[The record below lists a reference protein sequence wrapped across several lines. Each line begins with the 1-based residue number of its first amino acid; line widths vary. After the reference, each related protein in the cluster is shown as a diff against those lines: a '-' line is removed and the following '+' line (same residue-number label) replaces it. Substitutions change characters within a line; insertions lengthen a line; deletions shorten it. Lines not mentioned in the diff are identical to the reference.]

1 VRHARLFFAS
11 ALSIAVA
18 QTRAVG
24 SLHIPLFRSRPV
36 LDSPRSSDEFDI
48 GRLYGVPAFS
58 PRFLYISLSYLS
70 SKRSGKFSI
79 RTAFQPSRLCSL
91 TLLRTTANMPPN
103 TTMLSFDAK
112 PYAFSFP
119 LEHTALLIIDMQRDF
134 LLTKGFG
141 EIQGGNLEAVQ
152 ASIAPTKKLLEAC
165 RSAGLTVFHT
175 REGHKPDLSD
185 CPSSKLIRQEA
196 APGNTQHKLVI
207 GDKGELGRLLTRG
220 EYGHDIIE
228 ELKPLPGEVIID
240 KPGKGSFW
248 NTTILHQLKARAI
261 THLIVS
267 GVTTECCFATTIRE
281 ANDRGF
287 ECCGI
292 EEATSGYN
300 DACFKKSTL
309 DMIHWSQGLF
319 GYIGSLDPLLDALA
333 PVSSK
338 SVEADSTPPQTPP
351 ILDGDL
357 TIPALQRAYKNGLSP
372 LTVVDAVYDKI
383 EAYKKIDPAVW
394 IHLPPRVVT
403 LDAARQLMS
412 TFPDRNALPPLF
424 GVPFS
429 VKDSIDIA
437 GLPTT
442 TACPPLAHVP
452 SSSAPV
458 YEKVI
463 AAGALFIGKA
473 NLDQLATGLVGCRS
487 PYGITHSVYHEDYI
501 SGGSSSG
508 STVSV
513 GANLVSFSLATDTA
527 GSGRVPAGFNGI
539 VGYKPTRGT
548 ISFRGITPACLSLD
562 CIALSTKTISDARTL
577 WQILEGHDPLDPY
590 AKPEITFERHVNSI
604 GPQSRTFKFGIPPPE
619 ALAIC
624 STPARR
630 MFNETVS
637 KLQAIG
643 GVLTPI
649 DWSPFQKAGQLLYD
663 GTFVSERLASLPDDF
678 LKKNR
683 SALHPVTAQLM
694 DAVVARK
701 SSAVDVY
708 RDLQAQALY
717 TRQAEK
723 VFAYSASGVDVV
735 VVPTTPTHWKIDE
748 VLADPI
754 KKNSILGEFT
764 HCGNVLDLCG
774 VAVPAGT
781 YPVKE
786 LSGKEDDGGVL
797 PFSVTFLSGSRLDA
811 EMLEIARRFE
821 EGMSV

>member
-1 VRHARLFFAS
+1 MAKMV
-11 ALSIAVA
+11 
-18 QTRAVG
+18 
-24 SLHIPLFRSRPV
+24 P
-36 LDSPRSSDEFDI
+36 DST
-48 GRLYGVPAFS
+48 V
-58 PRFLYISLSYLS
+58 
-70 SKRSGKFSI
+70 
-79 RTAFQPSRLCSL
+79 
-91 TLLRTTANMPPN
+91 
-103 TTMLSFDAK
+103 LSFDAK

-119 LEHTALLIIDMQRDF
+119 LTHTALLIIDMQRDF
-134 LLTKGFG
+134 LLAKGFG

-152 ASIAPTKKLLEAC
+152 ASIAPTKRLLEAC
-165 RSAGLTVFHT
+165 RGAGMVVFHT

-185 CPSSKLIRQEA
+185 CPSAKLIRQEA

-220 EYGHDIIE
+220 EHGHDIID
-228 ELKPLPGEVIID
+228 ELKPIPGEVVID

-248 NTTILHQLKARAI
+248 NTTIFHQLKARAI

-319 GYIGSLDPLLDALA
+319 GFIGCLEPLLEALA
-333 PVSSK
+333 PVSIK
-338 SVEADSTPPQTPP
+338 RVQAASTPPQTPP
-351 ILDGDL
+351 TFDGDL

-372 LTVVDAVYDKI
+372 VTVAEAIYDKI
-383 EAYKKIDPAVW
+383 EAYKQIDPAVW
-394 IHLPPRVVT
+394 IHLQPREAV
-403 LDAARQLMS
+403 LEAARQLAS
-412 TFPDRNALPPLF
+412 RFLDRNALPPLF

-429 VKDSIDIA
+429 TKDSIDIA

-452 SSSAPV
+452 SVSAPV

-463 AAGALFIGKA
+463 AEGALFVGKT

-487 PYGITHSVYHEDYI
+487 PYGIPHSVYHKDYI

-513 GANLVSFSLATDTA
+513 GANLVSLSLATDTA

-562 CIALSTKTISDARTL
+562 CIALSTKTVSDARTI

-590 AKPEITFERHVNSI
+590 AKPDIAFERHINSI
-604 GPQSRTFKFGIPPPE
+604 GPQSRTFKFGVPPPE

-630 MFNETVS
+630 MFNETIL
-637 KLQAIG
+637 KLQKVG
-643 GVLTPI
+643 GVLTKI

-678 LKKNR
+678 LEKNR
-683 SALHPVTAQLM
+683 SELHPVTAQLM
-694 DAVVARK
+694 DAVTDRK
-701 SSAVDVY
+701 SSAVDAY
-708 RDLQAQALY
+708 RDLQAKTLY
-717 TRQAEK
+717 TRQAEQ
-723 VFAYSASGVDVV
+723 VFAYSASGVDVI

-774 VAVPAGT
+774 IAVPAGT
-781 YPVKE
+781 YPVTE
-786 LSGKEDDGGVL
+786 LSGQETDEGVL
-797 PFSVTFLSGSRLDA
+797 PFSITLLSGSRLDA
-811 EMLEIARRFE
+811 ELLEIARRFE
-821 EGMSV
+821 GSFV

>member
-1 VRHARLFFAS
+1 MA
-11 ALSIAVA
+11 
-18 QTRAVG
+18 
-24 SLHIPLFRSRPV
+24 
-36 LDSPRSSDEFDI
+36 
-48 GRLYGVPAFS
+48 
-58 PRFLYISLSYLS
+58 
-70 SKRSGKFSI
+70 
-79 RTAFQPSRLCSL
+79 
-91 TLLRTTANMPPN
+91 
-103 TTMLSFDAK
+103 SFDAK

-119 LEHTALLIIDMQRDF
+119 LDHTALLIIDMQRDF
-134 LLTKGFG
+134 LLAQGFG
-141 EIQGGNLEAVQ
+141 EIQGGNLKAVQ
-152 ASIAPTKKLLEAC
+152 ASIAPTKRLLEAC
-165 RSAGLTVFHT
+165 RGAGMTIVHT

-220 EYGHDIIE
+220 EYGHDIID
-228 ELKPLPGEVIID
+228 ELKPIPGEVVID

-319 GYIGSLDPLLDALA
+319 GFIGSLQPLLEALA
-333 PVSSK
+333 PFATKQNAS
-338 SVEADSTPPQTPP
+338 ASTPPQTPP
-351 ILDGDL
+351 AFDGDL
-357 TIPALQRAYKNGLSP
+357 TIAALKKAYKNGLSP
-372 LTVVDAVYDKI
+372 VTVVEAVYDKI
-383 EAYKKIDPAVW
+383 EAYMKVDPAIW
-394 IHLPPRVVT
+394 IYLQPRET
-403 LDAARQLMS
+403 ALEAARQLVIKHS
-412 TFPDRNALPPLF
+412 DRNALPPLF

-452 SSSAPV
+452 STSAVV
-458 YEKVI
+458 YDKIMAE
-463 AAGALFIGKA
+463 GALFIGKT
-473 NLDQLATGLVGCRS
+473 NLDQLATGLVGCRT
-487 PYGITHSVYHEDYI
+487 PYGIPHSVYHKDYI

-539 VGYKPTRGT
+539 VGFKPTRGT

-562 CIALSTKTISDARTL
+562 CIALSTKNISDARSL
-577 WQILEGHDPLDPY
+577 WNILEGYDSLDPY
-590 AKPEITFERHVNSI
+590 AKPEMTFERHINSI
-604 GPQSRTFKFGIPPPE
+604 GAQSRSFKFGIPPPE

-637 KLQAIG
+637 RLQKMG

-678 LKKNR
+678 LEKNR

-694 DAVVARK
+694 DAVVNRK
-701 SSAVDVY
+701 SSAVDAY
-708 RDLQAQALY
+708 RDLQAKALY
-717 TRQAEK
+717 TRQAEQ

-735 VVPTTPTHWKIDE
+735 MVPTTPTHWKIDE

-781 YPVKE
+781 YPVAE
-786 LSGKEDDGGVL
+786 LSGKEKDEGVL

-821 EGMSV
+821 ESMCM

>member
-1 VRHARLFFAS
+1 MA
-11 ALSIAVA
+11 
-18 QTRAVG
+18 
-24 SLHIPLFRSRPV
+24 
-36 LDSPRSSDEFDI
+36 
-48 GRLYGVPAFS
+48 
-58 PRFLYISLSYLS
+58 
-70 SKRSGKFSI
+70 
-79 RTAFQPSRLCSL
+79 
-91 TLLRTTANMPPN
+91 TTTPN
-103 TTMLSFDAK
+103 PTMLSFEAK
-112 PYAFSFP
+112 PYAFSFS
-119 LEHTALLIIDMQRDF
+119 LAHTALLIIDMQRDF

-152 ASIAPTKKLLEAC
+152 ASIAPTRKLLEAC
-165 RSAGLTVFHT
+165 RGAGMMVVHT

-220 EYGHDIIE
+220 EYGHDIVD
-228 ELKPLPGEVIID
+228 ELRPLPGEPVID

-319 GYIGSLDPLLDALA
+319 GFIGNLKPLLEALA
-333 PVSSK
+333 PL
-338 SVEADSTPPQTPP
+338 SVVMPEESGSTPPQTPP
-351 ILDGDL
+351 IFDGDL
-357 TIPALQRAYKNGLSP
+357 TIPSLRRAYRNGLSP
-372 LTVVDAVYDKI
+372 ITVIEAIYDKI
-383 EAYKKIDPAVW
+383 EAYQKIDPAVW
-394 IHLPPRVVT
+394 IHLEPR
-403 LDAARQLMS
+403 DAALDKA
-412 TFPDRNALPPLF
+412 TKLGTKFPDRGALPPLF
-424 GVPFS
+424 GIPFS
-429 VKDSIDIA
+429 VKDSIDVA

-442 TACPPLAHVP
+442 TACPPLAHIP
-452 SSSAPV
+452 SASAVV
-458 YEKVI
+458 YDRVI
-463 AAGALFIGKA
+463 DEGALFIGKT

-487 PYGITHSVYHEDYI
+487 PYGTPHSVYHKDYI

-508 STVSV
+508 SAVSV

-548 ISFRGITPACLSLD
+548 ISFRGVTPACLSLD
-562 CIALSTKTISDARTL
+562 CIALSTKTVSDARTI

-590 AKPEITFERHVNSI
+590 AKPQIAFERHVNSI
-604 GPQSRTFKFGIPPPE
+604 GPHSRAFKFGIPPPE
-619 ALAIC
+619 ALAMC
-624 STPARR
+624 SIPTRR

-637 KLQAIG
+637 RLQNLG
-643 GVLTPI
+643 GILTPI

-663 GTFVSERLASLPDDF
+663 GTFVSERLASLPDEF
-678 LKKNR
+678 IEKNR
-683 SALHPVTAQLM
+683 SALHPVIAQLM
-694 DAVVARK
+694 DAVIDRK
-701 SSAVDVY
+701 SSAVDAY
-708 RDLQAQALY
+708 RDLQAKALY
-717 TRQAEK
+717 TRHAEQ
-723 VFAYSASGVDVV
+723 VFAYSATGVEVV
-735 VVPTTPTHWKIDE
+735 IVPTAPTHWRIDE

-754 KKNSILGEFT
+754 NKNSALGEFT
-764 HCGNVLDLCG
+764 HCANVLDLCG
-774 VAVPAGT
+774 VAVAAGT
-781 YPVKE
+781 YSVAE
-786 LSGKEDDGGVL
+786 LSGQDKDEGVL

-821 EGMSV
+821 ESMSTR